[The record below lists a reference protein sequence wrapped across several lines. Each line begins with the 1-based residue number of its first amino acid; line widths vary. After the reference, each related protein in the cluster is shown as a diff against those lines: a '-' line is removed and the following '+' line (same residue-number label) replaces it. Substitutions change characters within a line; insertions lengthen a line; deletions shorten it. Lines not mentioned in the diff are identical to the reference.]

1 MTLTM
6 ASSLLESR
14 CASMFRCLNHS
25 FPSQSLQREQ
35 RRSVTKM
42 VRVILKEDMP
52 NGKGYAGDV
61 VKVKAGYARNLLIPR
76 KVALYAV
83 PANFERLGMKD
94 PDAETVEEKRAR
106 LQQEEE
112 AEAEGGEDMK
122 AAEKLRYYL
131 RNKVLKIWRNVD
143 ANTGQVHPGYVT
155 AKNVRDKL
163 GRQLKIDLE
172 DHELVHLKDSP
183 TSTTE
188 ELTDEALDKLI
199 EDIPTQE
206 RCPVKIKQL
215 GEFVAK
221 LSLAGGYTVPLKF
234 VVLKR

>member
-1 MTLTM
+1 MTLTV

-14 CASMFRCLNHS
+14 CASIFRYANSS
-25 FPSQSLQREQ
+25 FSPQTLQ
-35 RRSVTKM
+35 RRSIQKM

-76 KVALYAV
+76 KIALYAI
-83 PANFERLGMKD
+83 PDNFERLGIKD

-106 LQQEEE
+106 LLQEANDEE
-112 AEAEGGEDMK
+112 EGGEEKK
-122 AAEKLRYYL
+122 AADKLRYYL

-143 ANTGQVHPGYVT
+143 DNTGQVHPGFVT
-155 AKNVRDKL
+155 AWNVRDKL

-172 DHELVHLKDSP
+172 DHELVHINDAPMPSMEDM
-183 TSTTE
+183 S
-188 ELTDEALDKLI
+188 DEALDKVL
-199 EDIPTQE
+199 EDIPTDKK
-206 RCPVKIKQL
+206 CPVKIKQL
-215 GEFVAK
+215 GDFIAK
-221 LSLAGGYTVPLKF
+221 ISLAGGYSVPLKF